1 LLWVHGIDGARK
13 NEMKIHS
20 VKGAAGISLHVRE
33 YGNPTGVPL
42 LLIHGWSQSQLCWS
56 KQYESALKDGA
67 RIVTFDLR
75 GHGMSDAPSEL
86 NQYTDGDK
94 WADDIAAIIDQLALD
109 RPILVGW
116 SYGGYVI
123 SDYLRR
129 KGQSKIAGI
138 NFVAAAV
145 VLGPK
150 AFGSLLGPGFLENA
164 PGACQE
170 DLPTNIAAIRKFLRA
185 CIVKPV
191 SLDDFEEILAFNM
204 IVKPSVRAALTQRE
218 LDFGPL
224 LEGITV
230 PVLVTQG
237 RSDTVVLPAM
247 AEFIL
252 SHCKTAK
259 PSWYEGVGHVPFVEE
274 PQRFNNELKH
284 FAESAH

>member
-1 LLWVHGIDGARK
+1 
-13 NEMKIHS
+13 MKIQT
-20 VKGAAGISLHVRE
+20 VKGATGVSLHVRE

-56 KQYESALKDGA
+56 KQYESSLKNDA
-67 RIVTFDLR
+67 RIVALDLR
-75 GHGMSDAPSEL
+75 GHGMSDAPLERD
-86 NQYTDGDK
+86 QYTDGDK
-94 WADDIAAIIDQLALD
+94 WADDIAAVIDQLALD

-116 SYGGYVI
+116 SYAGYII

-150 AFGSLLGPGFLENA
+150 AFGPLLGPGFLENA
-164 PGACQE
+164 PGACQD

-191 SLDDFEEILAFNM
+191 SQDDFEEILAFNM
-204 IVKPSVRAALTQRE
+204 VVKPNVRAALTQRE

-224 LEGITV
+224 LEAVTV
-230 PVLVTQG
+230 PILVTHG

-247 AEFIL
+247 AEYIL
-252 SHCKTAK
+252 NHCKTAK
-259 PSWYEGVGHVPFVEE
+259 SSWYEGVGHAPFVEDS
-274 PQRFNNELKH
+274 QRFNTELRH
-284 FAESAH
+284 FAESVH